1 MDIYL
6 KLNVKNRIR
15 LNFAKVVHYICL
27 QKINANNKL

>member
-15 LNFAKVVHYICL
+15 LYFAKVVHYICL
-27 QKINANNKL
+27 LNKREQ

>member
-15 LNFAKVVHYICL
+15 LIFAKVVHYICL
-27 QKINANNKL
+27 LNKREQ

>member
-15 LNFAKVVHYICL
+15 LIFAKVVHYICL
-27 QKINANNKL
+27 QNKRHR